1 MRSLCLVGLGL
12 LCSAAAANAEDL
24 AVAHSKAAPAHAI
37 KAATVKVTASN
48 SGISGVNFSDPY
60 APPVGAQKVP
70 VPRFPTLR
78 TEAPANPPG
87 GGFSLTAGRDS
98 PDAPFTGGLKFRF

>member
-1 MRSLCLVGLGL
+1 MIRLCLVGLGL
-12 LCSAAAANAEDL
+12 LCSAAAANAEDST
-24 AVAHSKAAPAHAI
+24 VAHSKAVRAHAI
-37 KAATVKVTASN
+37 KATTVKVAASN
-48 SGISGVNFSDPY
+48 GLSGVNFSDPY
-60 APPVGAQKVP
+60 APPVGAQKAP

-78 TEAPANPPG
+78 SEAPANPPG